1 MDIERLEFIV
11 LDIHGEKPK
20 MKKSQRRNE
29 FENAVENYENSNV

>member
-1 MDIERLEFIV
+1 MDIQRLEFIV

-20 MKKSQRRNE
+20 VKKSE